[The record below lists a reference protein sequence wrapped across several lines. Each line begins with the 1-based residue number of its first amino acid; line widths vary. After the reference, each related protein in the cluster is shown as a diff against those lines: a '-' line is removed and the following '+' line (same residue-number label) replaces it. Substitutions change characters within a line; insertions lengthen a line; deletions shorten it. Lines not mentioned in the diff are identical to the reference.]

1 MPKFI
6 IPFPLR
12 EHVDNQR
19 EVMVDGNSLKE
30 TMEQFWRRYPALK
43 RVNHDSS
50 LLSIFVNSRL
60 IRTGI
65 ETWDSLSLNKDDE
78 ITLIIPIA
86 GG

>member
-6 IPFPLR
+6 IPSPLR
-12 EHVDNQR
+12 EYVDNQR
-19 EVMVDGNSLKE
+19 EVVVDGNSLKE
-30 TMEQFWRRYPALK
+30 TMERFWRRYPALK
-43 RVNHDSS
+43 TVNHDSA
-50 LLSIFVNSRL
+50 LLSIFVNSTL

-65 ETWDSLSLNKDDE
+65 ETWGSLSLNKDDE